1 VRRRLSLL
9 VAATTSVVVLAFLI
23 PLALLMR
30 ELAEYRA
37 LTNATNQNLTALA
50 AAATALDVLH
60 SKPPK
65 VLARTTSSEAG
76 QTAIFLTDG
85 TVIGPAAPGTD
96 PGGVDEAR
104 RTKQHLTRLTDDGG
118 AVVYDVL
125 LAEQQTV
132 VARTVIPRGV
142 YHKGVAAA
150 TAIVAGLGLG
160 MLLLAMFAADRLGG
174 RISRPIHDL
183 AVGAKRMRDGHLDV
197 RVAERGP
204 REVTAL
210 ATALNQLAARVEKL
224 LAAERDAV
232 ADLAHR
238 LRTPVTAL
246 RLDADSISDTEVADL
261 VRGHVA
267 QLERTVD
274 AIVHDAKRPTRAGG
288 NSCDVGKVVSERVDF
303 WSALAEEQ
311 GREMRKSVP
320 NRPMRARLDAA
331 ELADVVDVLIDNVF
345 AHTEEGVPLEVWVAP
360 RADGAVV
367 LTVEDGGTGLPQ
379 ADIIARGS
387 SGAGS
392 TGLGMDIV
400 RRAANASGGGMEV
413 GRSRLGG
420 ALIRVVLGSAD
431 R

>member
-1 VRRRLSLL
+1 MRRRLSLL
-9 VAATTSVVVLAFLI
+9 VAATTSAVILAFLI
-23 PLALLMR
+23 PLALLVR
-30 ELAEYRA
+30 QLAEDRA
-37 LTNATNQNLTALA
+37 IMDATTQNHTALA
-50 AAATALDVLH
+50 YAANA
-60 SKPPK
+60 
-65 VLARTTSSEAG
+65 
-76 QTAIFLTDG
+76 LTDLQ
-85 TVIGPAAPGTD
+85 TSPD
-96 PGGVDEAR
+96 
-104 RTKQHLTRLTDDGG
+104 
-118 AVVYDVL
+118 
-125 LAEQQTV
+125 TV
-132 VARTVIPRGV
+132 VARTGTLEAGDTALILPNGTVIGTGVVDAGVEEARRTMQQIVRAHGDGAIVYDPGVVQRETIVARTVVPRSA
-142 YHKGVAAA
+142 YHQGVAAA
-150 TAIVAGLGLG
+150 TAIVTGLGFA
-160 MLLLAMFAADRLGG
+160 MLLLAMFAADRVG
-174 RISRPIHDL
+174 SRVAHPIREL
-183 AVGAKRMRDGHLDV
+183 AIGAMRMRDGHLDV
-197 RVAERGP
+197 RVPERGP
-204 REVTAL
+204 RELITL
-210 ATALNQLAARVEKL
+210 AAALNQLAARVEKL

-246 RLDADSISDTEVADL
+246 RLDADSIPDPEVAEI

-311 GREMRKSVP
+311 GRDMRKSVP

-367 LTVEDGGTGLPQ
+367 LTVEDGGPGLPQ

-400 RRAANASGGGMEV
+400 RRAAYASGGGMEV

-420 ALIRVVLGSAD
+420 ALIRVVLGPAD

>member
-9 VAATTSVVVLAFLI
+9 VAATTSAVVLAFLI
-23 PLALLMR
+23 PLALIMR
-30 ELAEYRA
+30 ELAEDRA
-37 LTNATNQNLTALA
+37 LMNATHQNQTVLAVVAEVSPDPPSRRPSVAARTGSLTAGTTTLFLPGG
-50 AAATALDVLH
+50 AT
-60 SKPPK
+60 
-65 VLARTTSSEAG
+65 
-76 QTAIFLTDG
+76 
-85 TVIGPAAPGTD
+85 IGPGTPD
-96 PGGVDEAR
+96 QGVDEAR
-104 RTKQHLTRLTDDGG
+104 RTRNHVEQVTDDG
-118 AVVYDVL
+118 AAVYDIMIDRTG
-125 LAEQQTV
+125 TV
-132 VARTVIPRGV
+132 VAGTIVPRSS
-142 YHKGVAAA
+142 YHHGVAAA
-150 TAIVAGLGLG
+150 TAIVTALGLA
-160 MLLLAMFAADRLGG
+160 MLLLAMLAADRLGG
-174 RISRPIHDL
+174 RVSGPIQDL
-183 AVGAKRMRDGHLDV
+183 AIGAKQMRDGHLDV
-197 RVAERGP
+197 RVPERGP
-204 REVTAL
+204 REVMAL
-210 ATALNQLAARVEKL
+210 AAALNQLAARVEKL

-246 RLDADSISDTEVADL
+246 RLDADSISDAEVAEL

-311 GREMRKSVP
+311 GRSMRKSVP
-320 NRPMRARLDAA
+320 NRPMRASLDAA
-331 ELADVVDVLIDNVF
+331 ELADVIDVLIDNVF
-345 AHTEEGVPLEVWVAP
+345 AHTDEGVPLEVWVAP
-360 RADGAVV
+360 RADGAVL

-379 ADIIARGS
+379 TDIIARGS

-420 ALIRVVLGSAD
+420 ALIRVVLGPAD

>member
-1 VRRRLSLL
+1 MRRQLSRL
-9 VAATTSVVVLAFLI
+9 VAATTSAVVLAFLI

-30 ELAEYRA
+30 EFAEDHAITKAISQNQTVLGVASGVASDLHSQPGNVKIYVGA
-37 LTNATNQNLTALA
+37 LPGGVTALF
-50 AAATALDVLH
+50 LQND
-60 SKPPK
+60 S
-65 VLARTTSSEAG
+65 
-76 QTAIFLTDG
+76 AIGDG
-85 TVIGPAAPGTD
+85 TVD
-96 PGGVDEAR
+96 DGVAEAR
-104 RTKQHLTRLTDDGG
+104 RGPGQMVRESADGA
-118 AVVYDVL
+118 AVYTGSIIGG
-125 LAEQQTV
+125 EIV
-132 VARTVIPRGV
+132 VARTLVPREK
-142 YHKGVAAA
+142 YHRGVAAA
-150 TAIVAGLGLG
+150 TAIVAGLGLTL
-160 MLLLAMFAADRLGG
+160 LLLAMLAADRLGR
-174 RISRPIHDL
+174 RISQPIRDL
-183 AVGAKRMRDGHLDV
+183 AIGAKRMRDGHLDV
-197 RVAERGP
+197 RVPERGP
-204 REVTAL
+204 REVVAL
-210 ATALNQLAARVEKL
+210 ATALNQLAVRVEKL

-246 RLDADSISDTEVADL
+246 RLDADSIADPEVADL

-311 GREMRKSVP
+311 CRDLRKSVHE
-320 NRPMRARLDAA
+320 RTMRARLDAA

-345 AHTEEGVPLEVWVAP
+345 AHTDEGVPLEVWVAP

-367 LTVEDGGTGLPQ
+367 LTVEDGGPGLPQ
-379 ADIIARGS
+379 EDIIARGS

-431 R
+431 H